1 MHFLS
6 NEEKEKWI
14 EDYVDR
20 ETAGARKQVED
31 AESAVQQEQNDMTH
45 VEIVGLMY

>member
-14 EDYVDR
+14 ENYVEQD
-20 ETAGARKQVED
+20 TAGARQLNMRD
-31 AESAVQQEQNDMTH
+31 
-45 VEIVGLMY
+45 

>member
-1 MHFLS
+1 MKLAAEKQRATHCLS

-31 AESAVQQEQNDMTH
+31 AEAAVQQ
-45 VEIVGLMY
+45 

>member
-20 ETAGARKQVED
+20 DTAGARKRVED
-31 AESAVQQEQNDMTH
+31 A
-45 VEIVGLMY
+45 